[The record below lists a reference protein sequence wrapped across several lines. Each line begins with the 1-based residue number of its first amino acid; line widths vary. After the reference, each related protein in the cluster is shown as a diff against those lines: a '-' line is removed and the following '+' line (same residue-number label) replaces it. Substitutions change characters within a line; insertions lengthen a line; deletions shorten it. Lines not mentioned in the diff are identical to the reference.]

1 MYFLLQFLCDRHQNV
16 LGLKTRR
23 SLDRALTDAARAII
37 VFTTIVSFV
46 TGILFSM
53 TPMRVANTKSK
64 GLAAEI
70 GKTSPFQSATQEAY
84 LNLIRTAAILSN
96 QLERLF
102 KTRGLSESTYN
113 ILRILRGVAGLQ
125 GVGRSKYGEEHTRAG
140 LPLTDIGERMIA
152 PVPDVTRLIDRLE
165 RLTFATRRRCDKDRR
180 VIYACITDA
189 GLDVLREFDES
200 VLEIHDEHLGHM
212 SHQELEQMS
221 ELLEKAR
228 EAATKQ
234 RDGRNTDTKRRRDE
248 V

>member
-1 MYFLLQFLCDRHQNV
+1 MSS
-16 LGLKTRR
+16 T
-23 SLDRALTDAARAII
+23 
-37 VFTTIVSFV
+37 
-46 TGILFSM
+46 
-53 TPMRVANTKSK
+53 RVANTKSK

-70 GKTSPFQSATQEAY
+70 GKKGPFQSATQEAY

-113 ILRILRGVAGLQ
+113 ILRILRGVAALQ
-125 GVGRSKYGEEHTRAG
+125 GAAPSKYGDPSTRLG
-140 LPLTDIGERMIA
+140 LPLTEIGERMIA

-165 RLTFATRRRCDKDRR
+165 QLTFATRRRCEKDRR

-189 GLDVLREFDES
+189 GLDVLREFDS
-200 VLEIHDEHLGHM
+200 RVLELHEEHLGHM
-212 SHQELEQMS
+212 SREELEQMS

-228 EAATKQ
+228 ERA
-234 RDGRNTDTKRRRDE
+234 TKRRDERDGETKRRKDE